1 MAKFTVIPQDMFNE
15 LQVDASVMDTIPNSQ
30 IEYYNGNNF
39 YGEDMKVIKEIR
51 CCGNC
56 AYYDGD
62 WPYKICCKDKAHRKG
77 MSGNMGTKV
86 CEDHRFGKWDRYND
100 EPVFIKL

>member
-39 YGEDMKVIKEIR
+39 YGEDL
-51 CCGNC
+51 
-56 AYYDGD
+56 
-62 WPYKICCKDKAHRKG
+62 
-77 MSGNMGTKV
+77 
-86 CEDHRFGKWDRYND
+86 F
-100 EPVFIKL
+100 